1 MMEIMSKEAAIER
14 IKVDKKAIFLDH
26 IIGRLYSVIFNY
38 NKDLINIFYYEIPSF
53 QWVDS
58 YKFYKIHF
66 FDLNRF
72 VELANNLGYFV
83 IYSQTAY
90 NSFKA
95 NKSIL
100 EEIKKLK
107 EKTIMNMPYIKRQLK
122 DYQIIGAQFMY
133 YARTVINADAPG
145 SGKTIQ
151 TITAILLNKYADRPY
166 KSIIIVPNSVK
177 YNWKNEFDLTTDEL
191 KVMIMDS
198 NYDKRQKQY
207 EQSTNYDILIMSY
220 DSFIRDYDDIASIFD
235 PNIFVIDEAH
245 RLANRTNKITQIII
259 GGKTIKKSFLRICK
273 NLHSIY
279 LLTGTPFVNKIED
292 IYPLLRIVDNGIY
305 TLNGFRNRY
314 MKIRECEK
322 TIIKNGFQKKI
333 KFPIILGYKNE
344 EELKKR
350 LNFYMI
356 RRTKDK
362 IINELPPV
370 SFKTIEIEFSDEE
383 RKIYNNLRN
392 EFKKNVNPIVL
403 LKGNIQNPELLKWF
417 TKAQLICNS
426 LELVEEAK
434 SKKSSKKEELINI
447 INDRIEDNKII
458 VFSKYKKM
466 IDILERDLKEFN
478 PLLLHGDIKD
488 IDRQKNIETFQK
500 DPNKRLFL
508 STLSAGG
515 VGVNLTTGDSDNIII
530 ILYDRWYSAAL
541 NNQAISRVYRLGQ
554 NKPIEV
560 IIMRVKD
567 SIEEHVE
574 KIWVNKQITASN
586 LIDDEAI
593 FKMLSFEQLMDL
605 I

>member
-1 MMEIMSKEAAIER
+1 MIEIMSKESGIER
-14 IKVDKKAIFLDH
+14 VKLDKKAIFLDH

-38 NKDLINIFYYEIPSF
+38 NPDLTKIFSSEIPSF

-58 YKFYKIHF
+58 HKFFKIHM
-66 FDLNRF
+66 FDLNKF

-83 IYSQTAY
+83 IYSHAAF
-90 NSFKA
+90 NSFKI
-95 NKSIL
+95 NKTIL

-107 EKTIMNMPYIKRQLK
+107 EKVVMNMPYTKRQLK

-145 SGKTIQ
+145 AGKTIQ
-151 TITAILLNKYADRPY
+151 TIAAILLNKYADRPY
-166 KSIIIVPNSVK
+166 KSIIVVPNSVK

-191 KVMIMDS
+191 KVMVMDS

-207 EQSTNYDILIMSY
+207 EQSANYDILIMSY
-220 DSFIRDYDDIASIFD
+220 DSFMRDYDDITTIFD
-235 PNIFVIDEAH
+235 PNIFIIDEAH

-259 GGKTIKKSFLRICK
+259 GGKTIKKNFLKICK

-292 IYPLLRIVDNGIY
+292 VYPLLRIIDNGIY

-322 TIIKNGFQKKI
+322 TIIKDGITKRI
-333 KFPIILGYKNE
+333 KFPLVLGYKNE
-344 EELKKR
+344 EELKNR

-362 IINELPPV
+362 IMNELPPV
-370 SFKTIEIEFSDEE
+370 SFKTIEIEFSNEE
-383 RKIYNNLRN
+383 RKIYNNLRD
-392 EFKKNVNPIVL
+392 EFKKNVNPMVL

-426 LELVEEAK
+426 LELVEEAN

-488 IDRQKNIETFQK
+488 IDRQKNIEAFQK

-508 STLSAGG
+508 ATLGAGG
-515 VGVNLTTGDSDNIII
+515 VGVNLTTGDSDNIIV

-593 FKMLSFEQLMDL
+593 FKMLSFEQLMEL